1 MRLPRGIAEHVS
13 NQTGRLAV
21 AARWFAAHAWRTAGR
36 ATTDRERLYGGS
48 TGLRIITFHETL
60 GADLEQLEL
69 TVDWCQSRW
78 PMARPEDADAILKG
92 CWPYPTDR
100 ILVSFDDGWES
111 NFAAAE
117 WLARRGVSAVF
128 FVVPSLIGRTPAEY
142 LRFHEKFDVKADVP
156 HSSGEARGLSVRQL
170 VEMRAMGHRIGAHNF
185 GHRDLGRLH
194 ALSDIRYEVDNA
206 VDEIERIFGEPC
218 KDFAIAFGQ
227 PFNVSDE
234 AIVHLTEKE
243 LRVSS
248 CHRGL
253 NVPGKTPRFLLR
265 HACEPHHPTAFTRVC
280 IEGGADRHLAE
291 SARSMLRRVG
301 PIPVATTA
309 APSRA

>member
-1 MRLPRGIAEHVS
+1 
-13 NQTGRLAV
+13 
-21 AARWFAAHAWRTAGR
+21 
-36 ATTDRERLYGGS
+36 
-48 TGLRIITFHETL
+48 
-60 GADLEQLEL
+60 
-69 TVDWCQSRW
+69 
-78 PMARPEDADAILKG
+78 
-92 CWPYPTDR
+92 
-100 ILVSFDDGWES
+100 
-111 NFAAAE
+111 
-117 WLARRGVSAVF
+117 
-128 FVVPSLIGRTPAEY
+128 
-142 LRFHEKFDVKADVP
+142 
-156 HSSGEARGLSVRQL
+156 
-170 VEMRAMGHRIGAHNF
+170 MGHRIGAHNF